1 LYRYSSMNKQADNK
15 KIYGVFS
22 PAILTH
28 KVMLSITE
36 VGKTVKQ
43 NLERD
48 ISYRVTGKCIAE
60 GIVKPNSVRIIN
72 YSSGSVRGDRVE
84 FQVMFECMVCHP
96 VEGMLIECTAKTI
109 TKAGIH
115 AEVVDEDGSVPVTVF
130 IARDH
135 HFTDKNFAN
144 VVENDKL
151 VANVIGVRFELN
163 DPYICVIA
171 KLLEK
176 KQSNILP
183 VRVRGIKKPALN
195 ILED

>member
-1 LYRYSSMNKQADNK
+1 MYRYSSMNKQSDNK

-84 FQVMFECMVCHP
+84 FQVMFECMVCNP
-96 VEGMLIECTAKTI
+96 VEGMLIECTTKTI

-151 VANVIGVRFELN
+151 VANVIGSRFELN

-176 KQSNILP
+176 KIPGNGP
-183 VRVRGIKKPALN
+183 TRDRYVKKATLN
-195 ILED
+195 ILDK

>member
-1 LYRYSSMNKQADNK
+1 MNKQADNK

-96 VEGMLIECTAKTI
+96 VEGMLIECTTKTI

-176 KQSNILP
+176 KQANAGP
-183 VRVRGIKKPALN
+183 VRDRGAKKPALN

>member
-1 LYRYSSMNKQADNK
+1 MNKQADNK

-96 VEGMLIECTAKTI
+96 VEGMLIECTTKTI

-115 AEVVDEDGSVPVTVF
+115 AEVVDEDGNVPVTVF

-135 HFTDKNFAN
+135 HFTDKIFTN

-151 VANVIGVRFELN
+151 LANVIGVRFELN

-176 KQSNILP
+176 TQANAVSGRG
-183 VRVRGIKKPALN
+183 RVTKKPALN

>member
-1 LYRYSSMNKQADNK
+1 MNKQADNK

-84 FQVMFECMVCHP
+84 FQVMFECMVCNP
-96 VEGMLIECTAKTI
+96 VEGMLIECTTKTI

-151 VANVIGVRFELN
+151 VANVIGSRFELN

-176 KQSNILP
+176 KIPGNAP
-183 VRVRGIKKPALN
+183 TRDRNVKKATLN
-195 ILED
+195 ILDK

>member
-1 LYRYSSMNKQADNK
+1 MYRYSSMNKQADNK

-22 PAILTH
+22 PAILTQ

-84 FQVMFECMVCHP
+84 FQVMFECMVCNP
-96 VEGMLIECTAKTI
+96 VEGMLIECTTKTI

-115 AEVVDEDGSVPVTVF
+115 AEVVDEDGNVPVTVF

-151 VANVIGVRFELN
+151 VANVIGSRFELN

-176 KQSNILP
+176 KIPGNVP
-183 VRVRGIKKPALN
+183 TRDRNVKKATLN
-195 ILED
+195 ILDK

>member
-1 LYRYSSMNKQADNK
+1 
-15 KIYGVFS
+15 
-22 PAILTH
+22 
-28 KVMLSITE
+28 
-36 VGKTVKQ
+36 
-43 NLERD
+43 
-48 ISYRVTGKCIAE
+48 
-60 GIVKPNSVRIIN
+60 
-72 YSSGSVRGDRVE
+72 
-84 FQVMFECMVCHP
+84 MVCHP
-96 VEGMLIECTAKTI
+96 VEGMLVECTTKTI

-176 KQSNILP
+176 KQVNAVP
-183 VRVRGIKKPALN
+183 GRDRGVKKPALN

>member
-1 LYRYSSMNKQADNK
+1 MYRYSSMNKQSDNK

-84 FQVMFECMVCHP
+84 FQVMFECMVCNP
-96 VEGMLIECTAKTI
+96 VEGMLIECTTKTI

-130 IARDH
+130 IALDH
-135 HFTDKNFAN
+135 QFTDKNFAN

-151 VANVIGVRFELN
+151 VANVIGSRFELN

-176 KQSNILP
+176 KIPGNGP
-183 VRVRGIKKPALN
+183 TRDRYVKKATLN
-195 ILED
+195 ILDK

>member
-1 LYRYSSMNKQADNK
+1 MNKQADNK

-84 FQVMFECMVCHP
+84 FQVMFECMICYP
-96 VEGMLIECTAKTI
+96 VEGMLIECTTKTI

-135 HFTDKNFAN
+135 HFTDKNFTN

-151 VANVIGVRFELN
+151 VVNVIGVRFELN

-176 KQSNILP
+176 TQANAVSGRG
-183 VRVRGIKKPALN
+183 RVTKKPALN

>member
-84 FQVMFECMVCHP
+84 FQVMFECMVCNP
-96 VEGMLIECTAKTI
+96 VEGMLIECTTKTI

-151 VANVIGVRFELN
+151 VANVIGSRFELN

-176 KQSNILP
+176 KIPGNGP
-183 VRVRGIKKPALN
+183 TRDRYVKKATLN
-195 ILED
+195 ILDK

>member
-1 LYRYSSMNKQADNK
+1 MYRYSSMNKQADNK

-84 FQVMFECMVCHP
+84 FQVMFECMVCNP
-96 VEGMLIECTAKTI
+96 VEGMLIECTTKTI

-151 VANVIGVRFELN
+151 VANVIGSRFELN

-176 KQSNILP
+176 KIPGNGP
-183 VRVRGIKKPALN
+183 TRDRYVKKATLN
-195 ILED
+195 ILDK

>member
-1 LYRYSSMNKQADNK
+1 MNKQADNK

-22 PAILTH
+22 PAILTQ
-28 KVMLSITE
+28 KVMLSMTE

-84 FQVMFECMVCHP
+84 FQVMFECMVCNP
-96 VEGMLIECTAKTI
+96 VEGMLIECTTKTI

-115 AEVVDEDGSVPVTVF
+115 AEVVDEDGNVPVTVF

-151 VANVIGVRFELN
+151 VANVIGSRFELN

-176 KQSNILP
+176 KIPGNVPIRDRY
-183 VRVRGIKKPALN
+183 VKKAALN
-195 ILED
+195 ILDK

>member
-1 LYRYSSMNKQADNK
+1 MNKQADNK

-22 PAILTH
+22 PAILTQ

-96 VEGMLIECTAKTI
+96 VEGMLIECTTKTI

-115 AEVVDEDGSVPVTVF
+115 AEVVDEDGNVPVTVF

-135 HFTDKNFAN
+135 HFTDKIFTN

-151 VANVIGVRFELN
+151 LANVIGVRFELN

-176 KQSNILP
+176 TQANAVSGRG
-183 VRVRGIKKPALN
+183 RVTKKPALN

>member
-1 LYRYSSMNKQADNK
+1 MNKQADNK

-22 PAILTH
+22 PAILTQ

-84 FQVMFECMVCHP
+84 FQVMFECMVCNP
-96 VEGMLIECTAKTI
+96 VEGMLIECTTKTI

-115 AEVVDEDGSVPVTVF
+115 AEVVDEDGNVPVTVF

-151 VANVIGVRFELN
+151 VANVIGSRFELN

-176 KQSNILP
+176 KIPGNVP
-183 VRVRGIKKPALN
+183 TRDRNVKKATLN
-195 ILED
+195 ILDK

>member
-1 LYRYSSMNKQADNK
+1 MNKKTD

-22 PAILTH
+22 PAVLNK
-28 KVMLSITE
+28 KVTLSITE
-36 VGKTVKQ
+36 VGKNIKQ
-43 NLERD
+43 NLEKD
-48 ISYRVTGKCIAE
+48 ISHRITSKCIAE

-72 YSSGSVRGDRVE
+72 YSSGSVRGTYVE
-84 FQVMFECMVCHP
+84 FQVLFECMICHP
-96 VEGMLIECTAKTI
+96 VEGMLIECTTKTI

-135 HFTDKNFAN
+135 HFTDSIFAS

-151 VANVIGVRFELN
+151 LVNVIGVRYELN

-171 KLLEK
+171 RLKDKMTGELHTLPSRQPKLKVLK
-176 KQSNILP
+176 
-183 VRVRGIKKPALN
+183 A
-195 ILED
+195 

>member
-1 LYRYSSMNKQADNK
+1 MYRYSSMNKQADNK

-22 PAILTH
+22 PAILTQ

-72 YSSGSVRGDRVE
+72 YSSGSVRGHRVE

-96 VEGMLIECTAKTI
+96 VEGMLVECTTKTI

-144 VVENDKL
+144 IVENDKL

-176 KQSNILP
+176 KQPNIGNE
-183 VRVRGIKKPALN
+183 RQRIMKKPALN

>member
-1 LYRYSSMNKQADNK
+1 LYQYSSMNKQADNK

-36 VGKTVKQ
+36 VGKNVKQ

-72 YSSGSVRGDRVE
+72 YSSGSVRGYRVE

-96 VEGMLIECTAKTI
+96 VEGMLIECITKTI

-115 AEVVDEDGSVPVTVF
+115 AEVVDEDGTVPVTVF

-151 VANVIGVRFELN
+151 VANVIGSRFELN

-176 KQSNILP
+176 KISGNGPI
-183 VRVRGIKKPALN
+183 RDRNIKKPSLN
-195 ILED
+195 ILDK

>member
-1 LYRYSSMNKQADNK
+1 MNKQADNK

-22 PAILTH
+22 PAILTQ

-72 YSSGSVRGDRVE
+72 YSSGSVRGHRVE

-176 KQSNILP
+176 KQANAVP
-183 VRVRGIKKPALN
+183 ERVRGVKKPALN